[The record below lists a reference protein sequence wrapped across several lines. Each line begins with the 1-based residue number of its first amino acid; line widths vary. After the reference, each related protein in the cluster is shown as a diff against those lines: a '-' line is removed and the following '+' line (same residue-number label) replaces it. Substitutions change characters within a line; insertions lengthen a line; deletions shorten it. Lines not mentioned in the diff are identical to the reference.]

1 MSVKRMR
8 LFVGAFLATFLW
20 GSAFPC
26 VKMGYGW
33 LGIAAEDTGSQ
44 MVFAGLRFF
53 FAGFIVLAVRSIG
66 KCVAGRWLS
75 YSGKAAAER
84 RVRMTGKQMPERE
97 MPSGAWKLL
106 LALALTQT
114 FLQYFFYYIGLAH
127 VSGTKGSIMNSMG
140 TLFTVVF
147 GMLYFKNKPDMCK
160 ILGVAVGMAGVLT
173 ACFSGIGGAISL
185 RGEGALFLSA
195 VFIAVGNIIN
205 KKASEKLE
213 PMLVTG
219 CHLGI
224 GGFLLLLVGII
235 MGGSIH
241 IGDWKMTLLLAYMVF
256 ISAAGFGIWSYLLR
270 HNPVEQVAVFMFL
283 TPVFGTILS
292 GIVLGDSLGLPVL
305 AALGMVCAGIVM
317 VQRE

>member
-1 MSVKRMR
+1 M
-8 LFVGAFLATFLW
+8 GAFLATFLW

-26 VKMGYGW
+26 VKTGYEW
-33 LGIAAEDTGSQ
+33 LGIAKSDTGSQ
-44 MVFAGLRFF
+44 MF
-53 FAGFIVLAVRSIG
+53 FAGIRFFLAGVLVLAAWGCATGFGQSHPG
-66 KCVAGRWLS
+66 NATPGDKAA
-75 YSGKAAAER
+75 SGKGLVSA
-84 RVRMTGKQMPERE
+84 RE
-97 MPSGAWKLL
+97 MLSGAWKLL
-106 LALALTQT
+106 LSLALTQT

-147 GMLYFKNKPDMCK
+147 GTLYFKNKPGMCK

-173 ACFSGIGGAISL
+173 ACFSGIGGAVSL
-185 RGEGALFLSA
+185 RGEGALLLSA

-205 KKASEKLE
+205 KKASEKLD

-224 GGFLLLLVGII
+224 GGLLLFLVGII

-241 IGDWKMTLLLAYMVF
+241 ISDWRTALLLAYMVF

-270 HNPVEQVAVFMFL
+270 HYPVEQVAVFMFL

>member
-1 MSVKRMR
+1 MR

-26 VKMGYGW
+26 VKTGYEW
-33 LGIAAEDTGSQ
+33 LGIAKSDTGSQ
-44 MVFAGLRFF
+44 MF
-53 FAGFIVLAVRSIG
+53 FAGIRFFLAGVLVLAAWG
-66 KCVAGRWLS
+66 CVELLCLGNVKFGDKAA
-75 YSGKAAAER
+75 SGKGLVSA
-84 RVRMTGKQMPERE
+84 GE
-97 MPSGAWKLL
+97 MLSGAWKLL
-106 LALALTQT
+106 LSLALTQT

-127 VSGTKGSIMNSMG
+127 VGGAKGSIMNSMG

-147 GMLYFKNKPDMCK
+147 GILYFKNKPGMCK

-173 ACFSGIGGAISL
+173 ACFSGIGGAVSL
-185 RGEGALFLSA
+185 RGEGALLLSA

-205 KKASEKLE
+205 KKASEKLD

-241 IGDWKMTLLLAYMVF
+241 ISDWKTALLLGYMVF

-270 HNPVEQVAVFMFL
+270 HYPVEQVAVFMFL

>member
-1 MSVKRMR
+1 MRRMR

-26 VKMGYGW
+26 VKTGYEW
-33 LGIAAEDTGSQ
+33 LGIANSDTGSQ
-44 MVFAGLRFF
+44 MF
-53 FAGFIVLAVRSIG
+53 FAGIRFFVAGVLVLAVS
-66 KCVAGRWLS
+66 KCVAWHRMRHGS
-75 YSGKAAAER
+75 AAHSDVESAAHGDVGKAA
-84 RVRMTGKQMPERE
+84 
-97 MPSGAWKLL
+97 SGAWKLL
-106 LALALTQT
+106 LSLALTQT

-147 GMLYFKNKPDMCK
+147 GILYFKNKPGMCK

-173 ACFSGIGGAISL
+173 ACFSGIGGAVSL
-185 RGEGALFLSA
+185 RGEGALLLSA
-195 VFIAVGNIIN
+195 AFIAVGNIIN
-205 KKASEKLE
+205 KKASEKLD

-224 GGFLLLLVGII
+224 GGVLLLLVGII

-241 IGDWKMTLLLAYMVF
+241 ISDWKTALLLAYMVF

-270 HNPVEQVAVFMFL
+270 HYPVEQVAVFMFL

-305 AALGMVCAGIVM
+305 AALGMVCVGIVM

>member
-1 MSVKRMR
+1 MR

-26 VKMGYGW
+26 VKTGYEW
-33 LGIAAEDTGSQ
+33 LDIAKSDTGSQ
-44 MVFAGLRFF
+44 MF
-53 FAGFIVLAVRSIG
+53 FAGIRFFLAGVLVLAVS
-66 KCVAGRWLS
+66 KCVAWHRMTHGNAAHS
-75 YSGKAAAER
+75 DAESAAHGDVGKAA
-84 RVRMTGKQMPERE
+84 
-97 MPSGAWKLL
+97 SGAWKLL
-106 LALALTQT
+106 LSLALTQT

-160 ILGVAVGMAGVLT
+160 VLGVAVGMAGVLT
-173 ACFSGIGGAISL
+173 ACFSGIGGAVSL
-185 RGEGALFLSA
+185 RGEGALLLSA

-205 KKASEKLE
+205 KKASEKLD

-224 GGFLLLLVGII
+224 GGILLLLVGII

-241 IGDWKMTLLLAYMVF
+241 INDWKTALLLAYMVF

-270 HNPVEQVAVFMFL
+270 HYPVEQVAVFMFL

-305 AALGMVCAGIVM
+305 AALGMVCVGIVM